1 MNSPRLH
8 AWLVHPQASRASS
21 ARLPAGFT
29 MLEVVAATAV
39 TAMALATIM
48 PLFARQLRLVGETR
62 RERLALEELAN
73 QAERLAAVSSTN
85 LDAAVA
91 AVDLSPELRDL
102 LPGARLT
109 AARAGASPLGEAV
122 VLSLGW
128 DAPGRHE
135 RPLSLATWLPPLAAP
150 EEAR

>member
-1 MNSPRLH
+1 MNSPSRLRNK
-8 AWLVHPQASRASS
+8 AAARPSS
-21 ARLPAGFT
+21 GRLRVGFT

-48 PLFARQLRLVGETR
+48 PLFAQQLRLVGETR

-73 QAERLAAVSSTN
+73 QAERLAAASLTN

-91 AVDLSPELRDL
+91 SVDLSPELHDL

-109 AARAGASPLGEAV
+109 VARAGASPLGEAV

-135 RPLSLATWLPPLAAP
+135 RPLALATWLPPLPAP
-150 EEAR
+150 EDAR

>member
-1 MNSPRLH
+1 
-8 AWLVHPQASRASS
+8 
-21 ARLPAGFT
+21 

-73 QAERLAAVSSTN
+73 QAERLAAASSTN

-91 AVDLSPELRDL
+91 SVDLSPELHDL

-109 AARAGASPLGEAV
+109 VARAGASPLGEAV

-135 RPLSLATWLPPLAAP
+135 RPLSLATWLPLLPAP
-150 EEAR
+150 EDAQ